1 MTEKGGNLVQTTFV
15 WKPIEDLPL
24 NWMALA
30 STELEGLARIWKSQA
45 RKFQESDALKK
56 FYEQLSRE
64 WAIETG
70 IIENLYSI
78 DRDTTQLL
86 IEKGIETTLIPYGT
100 TDQPAERIVP
110 VLIDQ
115 QEALESLFSFVAQ
128 KRELSIFYIREL
140 HQIFTQHQET
150 VDAVDA
156 FGHKVQVPL
165 LHGQWKQ
172 KPNNPTLRDGK
183 VHEYSPPLQV
193 QSEME
198 RLVSMHLEDT
208 KQGVPPELEAAW
220 LHHRFTQIH
229 PFQDGNGRVAR
240 ALASFIFIK
249 AGWFPLVISRDFRDE
264 YLDGLQE
271 ADKGNLFNLVNL
283 FAKLQ
288 KKAFVKVLSLSENV
302 LNDGEPL
309 KKVIL
314 AGIERLKARKEQQ
327 TQQMQSQAFE
337 LAEKLEDIA
346 EAKFGLVAL
355 ELNHE
360 LKSLE
365 EVYFA
370 DVQRSDKNNDYWYR
384 QQIIQIAI
392 ALQYYADTR
401 TYRSWVRLKIKED
414 RQTEIILSFHALGFE
429 FFGIMAASAFIEY
442 RDKTEEQEVTFL
454 QPRVLCSE
462 VFQFSYTE
470 KEDFVIQRFDPW
482 LEDVLLVG
490 LDQWRKQL

>member
-1 MTEKGGNLVQTTFV
+1 MVQTAYV
-15 WKPIEDLPL
+15 WKPIEDLPE

-30 STELEGLARIWKSQA
+30 SIDLESLAGIWKSQA
-45 RKFQESDALKK
+45 RKLQESDALKN
-56 FYEQLSRE
+56 FNEQLSRE

-78 DRDTTQLL
+78 DRGTTQLL
-86 IEKGIETTLIPYGT
+86 IEKGIETALIPYGT
-100 TDQPAERIVP
+100 TDKPAERIVP
-110 VLIDQ
+110 VLIAQ
-115 QEALESLFSFVAQ
+115 QEALEALFSFVAQ
-128 KRELSIFYIREL
+128 KRELSLFYIREL

-150 VDAVDA
+150 VDAIDS
-156 FGHKVQVPL
+156 FGHHVQVPL

-172 KPNNPTLRDGK
+172 NPNNPTRPDGK

-198 RLVSMHLEDT
+198 RLVSLHLEHT
-208 KQGVPPELEAAW
+208 KQGVPPEIEAAW
-220 LHHRFTQIH
+220 LHHRFAQIH

-240 ALASFIFIK
+240 ALASLIFIK

-264 YLDGLQE
+264 YIDALEE
-271 ADKGNLFNLVNL
+271 ADKGNLLDLVNL

-288 KKAFVKVLSLSENV
+288 KKAFVKALSLSENV
-302 LNDGEPL
+302 LNDHEPL
-309 KKVIL
+309 KKVIS
-314 AGIERLKARKEQQ
+314 AGIERLKARKEKQI
-327 TQQMQSQAFE
+327 QQMQRQAFE

-346 EAKFGLVAL
+346 EEKFGLVAL
-355 ELNHE
+355 ELNNE
-360 LKSLE
+360 LQSLE

-384 QQIIQIAI
+384 QQIIQTAK
-392 ALQYYADTR
+392 ALEYYADTR

-442 RDKTEEQEVTFL
+442 RDKTEEQEVTFDK
-454 QPRVLCSE
+454 PRVLCSE

-470 KEDFVIQRFDPW
+470 QEDSVIQRFAPW